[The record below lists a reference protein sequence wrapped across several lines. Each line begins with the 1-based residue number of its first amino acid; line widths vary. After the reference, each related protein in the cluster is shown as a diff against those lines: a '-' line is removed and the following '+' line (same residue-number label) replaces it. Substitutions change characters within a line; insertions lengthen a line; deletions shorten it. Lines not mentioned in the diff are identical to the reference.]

1 MEPANDELDS
11 MFQNTTTSL
20 SWIFQQSLLEF
31 IIWYP
36 PNTPSFEY
44 ISWIQCKAH
53 QHTWTQCASLHHF
66 KAKLH
71 HYAPFKWIFF
81 PLFSHSLSHLCLF
94 IVLGLAMQMAEALVE
109 FQGPVKGQEGAAPDM
124 SGGLAMG
131 SLWGFRYTSAS
142 NLLKSF
148 CSFLYPQSSSP
159 PHARTWLSVPHSFF
173 YFSQWGIEADRACK
187 TQENQSQ
194 PITPVSLSLVFD
206 GRCYFKAPGLPELQ
220 AWLSSFQSSA
230 GTFPDEI
237 IVLEVLAFKALWK
250 KLKVN
255 GRFRDHSVCK

>member
-11 MFQNTTTSL
+11 MFQNTATSL

-31 IIWYP
+31 MMWYI

-44 ISWIQCKAH
+44 ISWIQCKSH

-71 HYAPFKWIFF
+71 HYAPFKLIFF
-81 PLFSHSLSHLCLF
+81 PFILSFTLASL
-94 IVLGLAMQMAEALVE
+94 LVYSPGACDANGRGTRGVS
-109 FQGPVKGQEGAAPDM
+109 GPCERTGEGAAPDM

-159 PHARTWLSVPHSFF
+159 PHARTWLSVPHSFS
-173 YFSQWGIEADRACK
+173 YFSQWGIEADRPCK
-187 TQENQSQ
+187 TQENQSR
-194 PITPVSLSLVFD
+194 PISLS
-206 GRCYFKAPGLPELQ
+206 RCP
-220 AWLSSFQSSA
+220 LSLMADAILKPRDSQSSRP
-230 GTFPDEI
+230 GYLPFTLPLVHFQM
-237 IVLEVLAFKALWK
+237 
-250 KLKVN
+250 
-255 GRFRDHSVCK
+255 R